1 MNNCLSSSKLEIIDF
16 LWKEANYMIY
26 EKYIDTLEE
35 TQVLAIRLAGLVHP
49 QYTITLEGDLGAGKT
64 TFTQS
69 FAKGLGVKRT
79 VNSPTFTIMK
89 QYEGRIPLNHLDV
102 YRLADSDE
110 DLGWE
115 EIFFGDAVTVVEW
128 AHLIDEDLPEER
140 LAIEI
145 TRIDE
150 TKRKFVL
157 KPIGEKY
164 IRLCEELLK

>member
-1 MNNCLSSSKLEIIDF
+1 MIFEKEI
-16 LWKEANYMIY
+16 N
-26 EKYIDTLEE
+26 TLEE
-35 TQVLAIRLAGLVHP
+35 TQALAMRLAELVEQ

-89 QYEGRIPLNHLDV
+89 QYIGRIPLNHLDV
-102 YRLADSDE
+102 YRLEDSDE

-115 EIFFGDAVTVVEW
+115 EIFYGDAVTVVEW
-128 AHLIDEDLPEER
+128 AHLIHEDLPEER

-164 IRLCEELLK
+164 VRLCEELFK

>member
-1 MNNCLSSSKLEIIDF
+1 
-16 LWKEANYMIY
+16 MIF
-26 EKYIDTLEE
+26 EKDINTLEE
-35 TQVLAIRLAGLVHP
+35 TQSLAMKLAELVEP

-69 FAKGLGVKRT
+69 FAKGLGIKRT

-89 QYEGRIPLNHLDV
+89 QYVGRIPLNHLDV
-102 YRLADSDE
+102 YRLEDSDE

-115 EIFFGDAVTVVEW
+115 EIFYGDAVTVVEW
-128 AHLIDEDLPEER
+128 AHLIQEDLPEER

-164 IRLCEELLK
+164 VRLCEELLK

>member
-1 MNNCLSSSKLEIIDF
+1 
-16 LWKEANYMIY
+16 MIF
-26 EKYIDTLEE
+26 EKDINTLEE
-35 TQVLAIRLAGLVHP
+35 TQALAMRLAELVEQ

-89 QYEGRIPLNHLDV
+89 QYIGRIPLNHLDV
-102 YRLADSDE
+102 YRLEDSDE

-115 EIFFGDAVTVVEW
+115 EIFYGDAVTVVEW
-128 AHLIDEDLPEER
+128 AHLIHEDLPEER

-164 IRLCEELLK
+164 VRLCEELFK